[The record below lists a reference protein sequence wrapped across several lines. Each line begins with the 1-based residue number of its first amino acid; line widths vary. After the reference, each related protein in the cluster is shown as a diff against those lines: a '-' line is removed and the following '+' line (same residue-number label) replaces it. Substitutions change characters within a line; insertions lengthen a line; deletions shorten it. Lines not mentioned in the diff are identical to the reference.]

1 MKNALLVILFLPL
14 LNLYSQTGSLTG
26 TVMSQGEVLP
36 WATIQLKDTQLG
48 TTTDEAGKYLL
59 EAPFGTYTVV
69 CKSIGYKSLEK
80 VITLN
85 NSLPLQLNFQLDEDV
100 MGLEQVVVTGTRT
113 DKRRTDSPVIVN
125 LINSKTLDNV
135 VASNLSEGLRFQPG
149 LRIETDCQTCN
160 YTQLRINGLQG
171 GYSQILINGRPIF
184 SPLTGLYGMEQIPA
198 NMIERI
204 EIVRGGVS
212 ALYGSSAIGGTVNVM
227 TKIPRKNDYALT
239 YTYQNMGNNSN
250 DHLLVG
256 NATVVNT
263 KKNAG
268 ATFFVS
274 KRDRDTYDDNG
285 DNFSELPQLK
295 NNSFGTNFFYI
306 PQENQ
311 KLEASISSIN
321 EYRYGGEIVDKPAHM
336 AQQSEER
343 THNVLMGS
351 LDYQINFNE
360 EKSAFILYYGGQY
373 TDRDHYT
380 GIIPDEEP
388 QLSQF
393 YSNPPYGISNVT
405 THQGGVQ
412 YNHRFNSFLGGKTVF
427 TFGSEYVY

>member
-204 EIVRGGVS
+204 EIVRGHW
-212 ALYGSSAIGGTVNVM
+212 
-227 TKIPRKNDYALT
+227 R
-239 YTYQNMGNNSN
+239 NSKC
-250 DHLLVG
+250 DDQDS
-256 NATVVNT
+256 
-263 KKNAG
+263 KK
-268 ATFFVS
+268 
-274 KRDRDTYDDNG
+274 K
-285 DNFSELPQLK
+285 
-295 NNSFGTNFFYI
+295 
-306 PQENQ
+306 
-311 KLEASISSIN
+311 
-321 EYRYGGEIVDKPAHM
+321 
-336 AQQSEER
+336 
-343 THNVLMGS
+343 
-351 LDYQINFNE
+351 
-360 EKSAFILYYGGQY
+360 
-373 TDRDHYT
+373 
-380 GIIPDEEP
+380 
-388 QLSQF
+388 
-393 YSNPPYGISNVT
+393 
-405 THQGGVQ
+405 
-412 YNHRFNSFLGGKTVF
+412 
-427 TFGSEYVY
+427 